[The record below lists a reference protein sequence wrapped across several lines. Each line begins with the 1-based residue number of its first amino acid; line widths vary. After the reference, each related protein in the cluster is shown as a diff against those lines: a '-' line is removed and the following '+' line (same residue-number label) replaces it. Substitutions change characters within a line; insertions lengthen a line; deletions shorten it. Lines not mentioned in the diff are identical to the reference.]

1 MKTYDAHDYEILV
14 KHLDAAGRKVDA
26 IVDILREELSTLENK
41 SRPAKKD
48 VNSAA
53 LISERLC
60 NHILA
65 SKYISE
71 ARGAMAFYKAG
82 LDGLADEEDDEYV
95 PDFAGIEEDDAE
107 DDDPDLNS

>member
-14 KHLDAAGRKVDA
+14 KHLDAAGHKVDT

-41 SRPAKKD
+41 TRPAKKD

-65 SKYISE
+65 AKYISE
-71 ARGAMAFYKAG
+71 ARSAMAFYKAV
-82 LDGLADEEDDEYV
+82 LDGLVDEEEDEYDPEFEDIEEDVNEDDE
-95 PDFAGIEEDDAE
+95 DDL
-107 DDDPDLNS
+107 PF